1 MNSRA
6 AFCLLIA
13 AAPVLADETIT
24 RGNNLAVD
32 AASDGRL
39 VMDLAGAVWT
49 VPHAG
54 GVAEKITDVPGKA
67 RHPRWSPDGTRV
79 LFSTNHDGK
88 QQLQILTLA
97 SEQADVVG
105 STAWLDLDAA
115 WHPGG
120 ERIVFASDR
129 RDSGF
134 DIWEADLA
142 TGLEWRISSRPGDE
156 TQPAWSADG
165 RDLVYVHREDNTWS
179 LILRRLGEPEE
190 ILVSGE
196 ERLAGPSWRPDGSM
210 IVFWRELADG
220 PALDMIILSTPRLVR
235 RYMDGEDYT
244 TVPVSW
250 PDRHRMVYSAGGVI
264 RQRLFNAWS
273 SRTVPFRATIQS
285 RPEIVVEKLRRSL
298 PRIDEPQ
305 GTLII
310 HAARLY
316 DGLGGGYQTNRD
328 IVIEGGRIAA
338 VEPHQDRPGRIVIDM
353 GDLAVLPGLVD
364 AHARLPD
371 GADESTGP
379 LLLAAGV
386 TTVIAEHEE
395 AEHLNAVWSGK
406 DVPGPRLLPATEW
419 EVAKVSN
426 IADSTTPGLDSVL
439 QSRAA
444 DLVGFDA
451 PVARR
456 FSEPQRI
463 EYGRTDVVLGS
474 RNNGMPAG
482 IGTQAELRAL
492 TAAGLK
498 PNQALHA
505 AGVNAAAALGVDP
518 TLGRVAT
525 GAVADLIL
533 VDGDP
538 LSNAGDALNIVAV
551 VRNGRFYSVAGLI
564 DRAAAAKSV
573 E

>member
-1 MNSRA
+1 MIRRTI
-6 AFCLLIA
+6 FFLILA
-13 AAPVLADETIT
+13 AAPAVADETIT

-32 AASDGRL
+32 AAADGRL
-39 VMDLAGAVWT
+39 VMDLAGDLWT

-54 GVAEKITDVPGKA
+54 GVAMQIADLPGKA
-67 RHPRWSPDGTRV
+67 RRPRWSPDGTRV
-79 LFSTNHDGK
+79 LYSINHDGE
-88 QQLQILTLA
+88 QQLQVLTLA
-97 SEQADVVG
+97 SKQRKTMG
-105 STAWLDLDAA
+105 SSAWLDLDAA
-115 WHPGG
+115 WHPEG

-129 RDSGF
+129 RESGF

-142 TGLEWRISSRPGDE
+142 TGLQWRISSRPGDE

-165 RDLVYVHREDNTWS
+165 RDLVYVHRAGDTWS
-179 LILRRLGEPEE
+179 LVLRRLGEPEE
-190 ILVSGE
+190 VLLSGA

-220 PALDMIILSTPRLVR
+220 PALEMIILSTPRLMR

-244 TVPVSW
+244 TAPVSW

-273 SRTVPFRATIQS
+273 SRTVPFRATIKS
-285 RPEIVVEKLRRSL
+285 RPEVVVEKLRRSL
-298 PRIDEPQ
+298 PRIDEPK
-305 GTLII
+305 GSLII

-328 IVIEGGRIAA
+328 IVIDGGRIAA
-338 VEPHQDRPGRIVIDM
+338 VEPHEDRPGQIVIDM

-386 TTVIAEHEE
+386 TTLIAAHDE
-395 AEHLNAVWSGK
+395 AEHLNTVWSGK
-406 DVPGPRLLPATEW
+406 DLPGPRLLPAAEW
-419 EVAKVSN
+419 DVAQVSN
-426 IADSTTPGLDSVL
+426 LADSTTPGLDAVL

-444 DLVGFDA
+444 KLVGFDD

-463 EYGRTDVVLGS
+463 EYGKTDVVLGS

-492 TAAGLK
+492 TAAGLR

-518 TLGRVAT
+518 TLGRIST

-538 LSNAGDALNIVAV
+538 LSDAGDVLKLVAV

-564 DRAAAAKSV
+564 DRAAAAESV